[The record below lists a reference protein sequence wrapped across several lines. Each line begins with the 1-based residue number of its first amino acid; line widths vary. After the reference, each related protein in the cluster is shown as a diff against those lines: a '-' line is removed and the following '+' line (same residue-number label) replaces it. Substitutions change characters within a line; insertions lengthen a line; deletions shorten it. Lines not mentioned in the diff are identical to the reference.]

1 MNTLKKIV
9 GYGSI
14 RTKYLLL
21 IILLGSIGVFYL
33 MATQLAQKEL
43 RLRNGHVGTILEF
56 QNQLSVIEKTLYKGG
71 VDSTNYEDY
80 MSHVDADLIKLEK
93 YYKEKYF
100 KSMFLTDL
108 SGDLQQAKLDESID
122 QIFMTILKDHSI
134 YMKEG
139 YTNESIK
146 EMTQTMDELIALNVE
161 LKMLAIKHVKSVS
174 NNTQRMHFVFLS
186 IILLF
191 LLVLCILFDREIIKP
206 LKCK

>member
-139 YTNESIK
+139 YTNEIYKRNDS
-146 EMTQTMDELIALNVE
+146 DNG
-161 LKMLAIKHVKSVS
+161 
-174 NNTQRMHFVFLS
+174 
-186 IILLF
+186 
-191 LLVLCILFDREIIKP
+191 
-206 LKCK
+206 